1 MKIMIK
7 MLTICLYF
15 VITIMIKMNLPILMK
30 IMIKMLTIC
39 LYIVLTIMIKMNL
52 PIRMKIMIKML
63 MICLYFVL
71 MIMIKMNL
79 PILMKIMIKHDDLL
93 VLVVDIF
100 LVFVLEVHHEYICFS
115 KSLTES
121 AFLNFNKI
129 NY

>member
-7 MLTICLYF
+7 MLMIYLYF

-30 IMIKMLTIC
+30 IMIKMLTIY

-71 MIMIKMNL
+71 TIMIKMNL

-100 LVFVLEVHHEYICFS
+100 LVFVLKVHHEYICFS

-121 AFLNFNKI
+121 TFLNFNKI